1 MMMMKMMMRLMMMED
16 NSNIGVVDL
25 PAIDDNTAA

>member
-1 MMMMKMMMRLMMMED
+1 MMMMKMRLMIMED